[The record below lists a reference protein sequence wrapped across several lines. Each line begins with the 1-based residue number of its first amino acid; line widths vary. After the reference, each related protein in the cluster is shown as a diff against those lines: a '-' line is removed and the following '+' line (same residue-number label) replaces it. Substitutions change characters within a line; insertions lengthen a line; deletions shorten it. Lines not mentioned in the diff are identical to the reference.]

1 MKICFLSTSFPRFKD
16 DWVLPSLDV
25 EARELSKCK
34 DNEVIVV
41 SSAGTN
47 TKKFELSDD
56 YENVAVG
63 SHLNVHFRY
72 HLGLQYDISSNLK
85 LKSGLNFHHFSNANM
100 REPNLGLNMLSVSL
114 GLSKAISK
122 QEAAA
127 REAAKA
133 FL

>member
-47 TKKFELSDD
+47 TKKF
-56 YENVAVG
+56 
-63 SHLNVHFRY
+63 
-72 HLGLQYDISSNLK
+72 
-85 LKSGLNFHHFSNANM
+85 
-100 REPNLGLNMLSVSL
+100 
-114 GLSKAISK
+114 
-122 QEAAA
+122 
-127 REAAKA
+127 
-133 FL
+133 